1 MYCKR
6 CGKFIDYE
14 ADMCNECAAE
24 QNAAIQAD
32 AFGVQP
38 QVKEGS
44 MKTGL
49 GKAIAAAILG
59 TVALMFIEIALI
71 IMEMGSMDLMF
82 ESDLYYA
89 AEAMVEVGAG
99 MFVLLILAAG
109 CAIPSL
115 ILSIKSIKTF
125 KAEGAEGRVKPI
137 PTLVLGI
144 YGVVNAAASLLCVV
158 LLMFVVFVMMTI
170 GAI

>member
-14 ADMCNECAAE
+14 ADICNECAAE
-24 QNAAIQAD
+24 QNAAIQAE
-32 AFGVQP
+32 AFGTQP

-49 GKAIAAAILG
+49 GRAIAAAILG
-59 TVALMFIEIALI
+59 TVALLFIEIALV
-71 IMEMGSMDLMF
+71 IMEMGSMDLYF
-82 ESDLYYA
+82 ESDLFYA

-125 KAEGAEGRVKPI
+125 KAEGAQGRVKPI

-144 YGVVNAAASLLCVV
+144 YGVVNAAASLLCVA
-158 LLMFVVFVMMTI
+158 LLMFVVIIMLSMGMM
-170 GAI
+170 